1 MVLSNN
7 ENIKITFPD
16 GSIKEFPRGNS
27 SIDIARSI
35 SKGLAEDVL
44 VAEVNGKLVDLAK
57 PLNEDASV
65 KFYKFGDDEGRKV
78 YWHTTSHIMAQAIE
92 ELFPGAKF
100 GVGPPIENGFYYDID
115 SEHKFL
121 EDDLKKIE
129 DKMLEIAKRDLKTE
143 REDLK
148 REDAIAYFKSK
159 RVDPYKVEIL
169 EDIAKN
175 EEFVSLYHQGGFT
188 DLCRGP
194 HMPTTAKLKN
204 VKLLSV
210 SGSYWRGDSDRQQLQ
225 RIYGIS
231 FPKKKE
237 LDDYLNFLE
246 EAKKRDHRKLGAE
259 LELFMISP
267 NVGGGLPIW
276 LPKGAIVRQE
286 LEAFLKNEQVKR
298 GYQVVYTPHIGNIEM
313 YKTSGHYP
321 YYKDSQY
328 PPIDFTDE
336 TGKKEQY
343 LLKPMN
349 CPHHFQIYNHK
360 PHSYR
365 ELPVKL
371 AEFGTVYRF
380 EQSGELNGL
389 LRVRGFTQD
398 DSHIFC
404 RQDQLMD
411 ELCDV
416 IDLTQFVSRSLGL
429 NDIQARLSFRDP
441 ENKDKYGGSDEL
453 WEQAQKDV
461 TEAAERMKLVCT
473 TGIGEAT
480 FYGPKI
486 DFIVK
491 DALNR
496 KWQLGTVQVD
506 YVQPE
511 RFDMNYL
518 GSDGAKHR
526 PVVIHRAPFGSL
538 ERFVGVLIE
547 HYAGAFPLWLSPVQV
562 AVVTIT
568 DNQLEYAKEI
578 NDKLKVNKFRTE
590 LDDRSEK
597 VGYKIRDWET
607 KKVPYMIV
615 LGDKEK
621 ESGKI
626 TVRAH
631 KKGDLGTFELDN
643 FIASLTDERDT
654 KKIN

>member
-1 MVLSNN
+1 MSNN

-16 GSIKEFPRGNS
+16 GSVKEFEKGIS
-27 SIDIARSI
+27 SLGIAASI
-35 SKGLAEDVL
+35 SKGLAEDIL
-44 VAEVNGKLVDLAK
+44 VAEVNGKLVDLVK
-57 PLNEDASV
+57 PITADAAIR
-65 KFYKFGDDEGRKV
+65 FYKFGDDEGKKV
-78 YWHTTSHIMAQAIE
+78 YWHTTSHIMAQAVE
-92 ELFPGAKF
+92 ELYPGAKF
-100 GVGPPIENGFYYDID
+100 GVGPPIENGFYYDVD
-115 SEHKFL
+115 SEHKFTD
-121 EDDLKKIE
+121 DDLKKIE
-129 DKMLEIAKRDLKTE
+129 DKMLEIAARGLKTD
-143 REDLK
+143 REELK
-148 REDAIAYFKSK
+148 REDAIKYFKTK
-159 RVDPYKVEIL
+159 RPDPYKVEIL
-169 EDIAKN
+169 EDIAKD
-175 EEFVSLYHQGGFT
+175 EDVVSLYHQGGFT

-194 HMPTTAKLKN
+194 HMPATSKLKN

-237 LDDYLNFLE
+237 LDEYLIFLE

-276 LPKGAIVRQE
+276 LPNGAILRQE
-286 LEAFLKNEQVKR
+286 LEAFLKNEQVRR
-298 GYQVVYTPHIGNIEM
+298 GYQIVNTPHIGKIDM

-336 TGKKEQY
+336 TGKTEQY

-349 CPHHFQIYNHK
+349 CPHHFQIFNHK
-360 PHSYR
+360 PHSYK

-404 RQDQLMD
+404 REDQLLD
-411 ELCDV
+411 EICDV
-416 IDLTQFVSRSLGL
+416 IDLTQYVSSSLGL
-429 NDIQARLSFRDP
+429 SDIQARLSFRDP
-441 ENKDKYGGSDEL
+441 DNMDKYGGTDEL
-453 WEQAQKDV
+453 WDRAQRDV
-461 TEAAERMKLVCT
+461 TEAAERMKLQCT
-473 TGIGEAT
+473 IGIGEAT

-506 YVQPE
+506 YVQPVN
-511 RFDMNYL
+511 FDMNYI

-547 HYAGAFPLWLSPVQV
+547 HYAGNFPLWIAPVQA
-562 AVVTIT
+562 AVIAIT

-578 NDKLKVNKFRTE
+578 SDKLKEHKFRTA
-590 LDDRSEK
+590 LDDRNEK

-615 LGDKEK
+615 LGEKEK
-621 ESGKI
+621 QNNNI

-631 KKGDLGTFELDN
+631 KKGDLGVFELDD
-643 FIASLTDERDT
+643 FIKTIVEERDS
-654 KKIN
+654 KINNS

>member
-1 MVLSNN
+1 MSNN
-7 ENIKITFPD
+7 GHINITFPD
-16 GSIKEFPRGNS
+16 GNKKEFPKGTS
-27 SIDIARSI
+27 SFDIASSI

-44 VAEVNGKLVDLAK
+44 VSEVNGKVVDLVK
-57 PLNEDASV
+57 PIEEDSSV
-65 KFYKFGDDEGRKV
+65 KFYKFGDDEGKKV
-78 YWHTTSHIMAQAIE
+78 YWHTTSHIMAQAVE

-115 SEHKFL
+115 SEHKFT
-121 EDDLKKIE
+121 EEDLKKIE
-129 DKMLEIAKRDLKTE
+129 DRMLEIAKRDLKTE
-143 REDLK
+143 REELK
-148 REDAIAYFKSK
+148 REDAIEYFKTK
-159 RVDPYKVEIL
+159 RPDKYKVEIL

-175 EEFVSLYHQGGFT
+175 EKVVSLYHQGEFT

-231 FPKKKE
+231 FPKKKD
-237 LDDYLNFLE
+237 LDDYMNFLE
-246 EAKKRDHRKLGAE
+246 EAKKRDHRKLGQE
-259 LELFMISP
+259 LELFMLSP

-276 LPKGAIVRQE
+276 LPKGALVRQE
-286 LEAFLKNEQVKR
+286 LEAFLKAEQVKR
-298 GYQVVYTPHIGNIEM
+298 GYEIVYTPHIGNIEM

-328 PPIDFTDE
+328 PPINFKDE
-336 TGKKEQY
+336 TGKEEQY

-404 RQDQLMD
+404 RHDQLLD
-411 ELCDV
+411 EMCDV
-416 IDLTQFVSRSLGL
+416 IELTQFVSNAVGL
-429 NDIQARLSFRDP
+429 TNITARLSFRDP
-441 ENKDKYGGSDEL
+441 ENKQKYGGTDEL
-453 WEQAQKDV
+453 WERAQNDV
-461 TEAAERMKLVCT
+461 MLAAEKMKLDFT
-473 TGIGEAT
+473 IGIGEAT

-486 DFIVK
+486 DFMVR

-511 RFDMNYL
+511 RFDMTYI
-518 GSDGAKHR
+518 GSDGQKHR
-526 PVVIHRAPFGSL
+526 PVVIHRAPFGSM
-538 ERFVGVLIE
+538 ERFVAVLIE
-547 HYAGAFPLWLSPVQV
+547 HYAGNFPLWLAPVQV
-562 AVVTIT
+562 AVVPIT
-568 DNQLEYAKEI
+568 DNQIDYAKEI
-578 NDKLKVNKFRTE
+578 YAKLKENKFRVE
-590 LDDRSEK
+590 LDERSEK

-607 KKVPYMIV
+607 KKAPYMIV

-621 ESGKI
+621 QAGNI

-631 KKGDLGTFELDN
+631 KKGDLGTFEIDD
-643 FIASLTDERDT
+643 FIKSLTEERDS
-654 KKIN
+654 KKIND

>member
-1 MVLSNN
+1 MSNN

-16 GSIKEFPRGNS
+16 GSVKEYPNGTS
-27 SIDIARSI
+27 AMDVARSI
-35 SKGLAEDVL
+35 SKGLAEDAI
-44 VAEVNGKLVDLAK
+44 VAEVNGKLVDLVK
-57 PLNEDASV
+57 PIKEDSTV
-65 KFYKFGDDEGRKV
+65 KFYKFGDDEGKKV

-100 GVGPPIENGFYYDID
+100 GVGPPIENGFYYDVD
-115 SEHKFL
+115 SEHKFT
-121 EDDLKKIE
+121 EEDLKKIE
-129 DKMLEIAKRDLKTE
+129 ERMLEIAKRDLNTQ
-143 REDLK
+143 REELK

-175 EEFVSLYHQGGFT
+175 EDVVSLYHQGTFT

-246 EAKKRDHRKLGAE
+246 EAKKRDHRKIGQE

-276 LPKGAIVRQE
+276 LPKGALMRQE
-286 LEAFLKNEQVKR
+286 LEAFLKAEQVRR
-298 GYQVVYTPHIGNIEM
+298 GYKIVYTPHIGNIEM

-328 PPIDFTDE
+328 PPIDFKDE
-336 TGKKEQY
+336 TGKEEKY

-404 RQDQLMD
+404 RQDQLLD
-411 ELCDV
+411 EICDV
-416 IDLTQFVSRSLGL
+416 IDLTQYVSRSVGL
-429 NDIQARLSFRDP
+429 ENITARLSFRDP
-441 ENKDKYGGSDEL
+441 ENTEKYGGTDEL
-453 WEQAQKDV
+453 WERAQEDV
-461 TEAAERMKLVCT
+461 KQAAERMKLDCT
-473 TGIGEAT
+473 IGIGEAT

-486 DFIVK
+486 DFMVK
-491 DALNR
+491 DALGR

-511 RFDMNYL
+511 RFDMTYI
-518 GSDGAKHR
+518 GSDGQKHR
-526 PVVIHRAPFGSL
+526 PVVIHRAPFGSM
-538 ERFVGVLIE
+538 ERFIGVLIE
-547 HYAGAFPLWLSPVQV
+547 HFAGNFPLWLAPVQA
-562 AVVTIT
+562 AVIPIT
-568 DNQLEYAKEI
+568 DNQLEYA
-578 NDKLKVNKFRTE
+578 NSVFSALKQAGFRAE

-607 KKVPYMIV
+607 KKVPYMFV

-621 ESGKI
+621 QNGNI

-631 KKGDLGTFELDN
+631 KKGDLGAFDLNE
-643 FIASLTDERDT
+643 FISQMKDERDS
-654 KKIN
+654 KKINS

>member
-1 MVLSNN
+1 MSNN

-16 GSIKEFPRGNS
+16 GNSKEFPKGTS
-27 SIDIARSI
+27 SLDIAKSI

-44 VAEVNGKLVDLAK
+44 VAEVNGKLVDLVK
-57 PLNEDASV
+57 PINEDSSV

-100 GVGPPIENGFYYDID
+100 GVGPPIENGFYYDVD
-115 SEHKFL
+115 SEHRFTD
-121 EDDLKKIE
+121 EDLKKIE
-129 DKMLEIAKRDLKTE
+129 DRMLEIAKRDLVTQ
-143 REDLK
+143 REELK

-175 EEFVSLYHQGGFT
+175 EEYVSLYHQGGFT

-259 LELFMISP
+259 LELFMLSP

-276 LPKGAIVRQE
+276 LPKGALVRQE
-286 LEAFLKNEQVKR
+286 LEAFLKNEQVRR

-404 RQDQLMD
+404 RQDELMD

-416 IDLTQFVSRSLGL
+416 IDLTQYVSRSLGL

-441 ENKDKYGGSDEL
+441 ENKDKYGGNDEL
-453 WEQAQKDV
+453 WEKAQKDV
-461 TEAAERMKLVCT
+461 SDAAERMKLVCT
-473 TGIGEAT
+473 VGIGEAT

-511 RFDMNYL
+511 RFDMNYI

-526 PVVIHRAPFGSL
+526 PVVIHRAPFGSM

-547 HYAGAFPLWLSPVQV
+547 HYAGNFPLWLAPVQA
-562 AVVTIT
+562 AVVPIT

-578 NDKLKVNKFRTE
+578 NAKLKAAKFRTE

-615 LGDKEK
+615 LGDKEMQA
-621 ESGKI
+621 GNI

-631 KKGDLGTFELDN
+631 KKGDLGKFELDA
-643 FIASLTDERDT
+643 FIGELIEERDS
-654 KKIN
+654 KKINL

>member
-1 MVLSNN
+1 MSN

-16 GSIKEFPRGNS
+16 GSVKEYPNGTS
-27 SIDIARSI
+27 AMDIARSI
-35 SKGLAEDVL
+35 SKGLAEDAI
-44 VAEVNGKLVDLAK
+44 VAEVNGKLVDLVK
-57 PLNEDASV
+57 PINEDSSV
-65 KFYKFGDDEGRKV
+65 KFYKFGDEEGRKV

-100 GVGPPIENGFYYDID
+100 GVGPPIENGFYYDVD
-115 SEHKFL
+115 SEHKFT
-121 EDDLKKIE
+121 EEDLKKIE
-129 DKMLEIAKRDLKTE
+129 DRMLDIAKRGLDTK
-143 REDLK
+143 REELK

-175 EEFVSLYHQGGFT
+175 EDIVSLYHQGGFT

-246 EAKKRDHRKLGAE
+246 EAKKRDHRKIGQE

-276 LPKGAIVRQE
+276 LPKGALMRQE
-286 LEAFLKNEQVKR
+286 LEAFLKAEQVRR
-298 GYQVVYTPHIGNIEM
+298 GYKIVYTPHIGNIEM

-328 PPIDFTDE
+328 PPIDFKDE
-336 TGKKEQY
+336 TGKEEKY

-404 RQDQLMD
+404 RQDQLLD
-411 ELCDV
+411 EICDV
-416 IDLTQFVSRSLGL
+416 IDLTQYVSRSVGL
-429 NDIQARLSFRDP
+429 ENITARLSFRDP
-441 ENKDKYGGSDEL
+441 ENTEKYGGTDEL
-453 WEQAQKDV
+453 WERAQEDV
-461 TEAAERMKLVCT
+461 KQAAERMKLDCT
-473 TGIGEAT
+473 IGIGEAT

-486 DFIVK
+486 DFMVK
-491 DALNR
+491 DALGR

-511 RFDMNYL
+511 RFDMTYI
-518 GSDGAKHR
+518 GSDGQKHR
-526 PVVIHRAPFGSL
+526 PVVIHRAPFGSM
-538 ERFVGVLIE
+538 ERFIGVLIE
-547 HYAGAFPLWLSPVQV
+547 HFAGNFPLWLAPVQA
-562 AVVTIT
+562 AVIPIT
-568 DNQLEYAKEI
+568 DNQLEYA
-578 NDKLKVNKFRTE
+578 NSVFSALKQAGFRAE

-607 KKVPYMIV
+607 KKVPYMFV

-621 ESGKI
+621 QNGNI

-631 KKGDLGTFELDN
+631 KKGDLGAFDLNE
-643 FIASLTDERDT
+643 FISQMKDERDN
-654 KKIN
+654 KKINS

>member
-1 MVLSNN
+1 MSNN

-16 GSIKEFPRGNS
+16 GNSKEFPKGTS
-27 SIDIARSI
+27 SLDIAKSI

-44 VAEVNGKLVDLAK
+44 VAEVNGKLVDLVK
-57 PLNEDASV
+57 PINEDSSV

-100 GVGPPIENGFYYDID
+100 GVGPPIENGFYYDVD
-115 SEHKFL
+115 SEHKFT
-121 EDDLKKIE
+121 EEDLKKIE
-129 DKMLEIAKRDLKTE
+129 DKMLEIAKRDLFTQ
-143 REDLK
+143 REELK

-159 RVDPYKVEIL
+159 RIDPYKVEIL

-175 EEFVSLYHQGGFT
+175 EEYVSLYHQGGFT

-210 SGSYWRGDSDRQQLQ
+210 SGSYWRGSSDRQQLQ

-259 LELFMISP
+259 LELFMLSP

-276 LPKGAIVRQE
+276 LPKGALVRQE
-286 LEAFLKNEQVKR
+286 LEAFLKNEQVRR

-416 IDLTQFVSRSLGL
+416 IDLTQYVSRSLGL

-441 ENKDKYGGSDEL
+441 ENKDKYGGNDEL
-453 WEQAQKDV
+453 WEKAQKDV
-461 TEAAERMKLVCT
+461 SDAAERMKLVCT
-473 TGIGEAT
+473 VGIGEAT

-511 RFDMNYL
+511 RFDMNYI

-526 PVVIHRAPFGSL
+526 PVVIHRAPFGSM

-547 HYAGAFPLWLSPVQV
+547 HYAGNFPLWLAPVQA
-562 AVVTIT
+562 AVVPIT

-578 NDKLKVNKFRTE
+578 NAKLKAAKFRTE

-615 LGDKEK
+615 LGDKEMQA
-621 ESGKI
+621 GNI

-631 KKGDLGTFELDN
+631 KKGDLGKFELDA
-643 FIASLTDERDT
+643 FIGELLEERDS
-654 KKIN
+654 KKINL

>member
-1 MVLSNN
+1 
-7 ENIKITFPD
+7 
-16 GSIKEFPRGNS
+16 
-27 SIDIARSI
+27 
-35 SKGLAEDVL
+35 
-44 VAEVNGKLVDLAK
+44 
-57 PLNEDASV
+57 
-65 KFYKFGDDEGRKV
+65 
-78 YWHTTSHIMAQAIE
+78 
-92 ELFPGAKF
+92 
-100 GVGPPIENGFYYDID
+100 
-115 SEHKFL
+115 
-121 EDDLKKIE
+121 
-129 DKMLEIAKRDLKTE
+129 
-143 REDLK
+143 
-148 REDAIAYFKSK
+148 
-159 RVDPYKVEIL
+159 
-169 EDIAKN
+169 
-175 EEFVSLYHQGGFT
+175 
-188 DLCRGP
+188 
-194 HMPTTAKLKN
+194 MPTTAKLKN

-404 RQDQLMD
+404 RHDQLMD

-416 IDLTQFVSRSLGL
+416 IDLTQYVSRSLGL
-429 NDIQARLSFRDP
+429 NDIQARLSFRDT
-441 ENKDKYGGSDEL
+441 ENKDKYGGNDEL
-453 WEQAQKDV
+453 WIQAEKDV
-461 TEAAERMKLVCT
+461 TEAAQRMKLDCT
-473 TGIGEAT
+473 IGIGEAT

-511 RFDMNYL
+511 RFDMNYI

-526 PVVIHRAPFGSL
+526 PVVIHRAPFGSM

-547 HYAGAFPLWLSPVQV
+547 HYAGNFPLWLAPVQV
-562 AVVTIT
+562 AVIAIT

-578 NDKLKVNKFRTE
+578 NDKLKEAKFRTE

-621 ESGKI
+621 QNGNI

-631 KKGDLGTFELDN
+631 KKGDLGTFVLDE
-643 FIASLTDERDT
+643 FIKSLIEEKET
-654 KKIN
+654 KKTN

>member
-1 MVLSNN
+1 MSNN

-16 GSIKEFPRGNS
+16 GNSKEFPKGTS
-27 SIDIARSI
+27 SLDIAKSI

-44 VAEVNGKLVDLAK
+44 VAEVNGKLVDLVK
-57 PLNEDASV
+57 PINEDSSV

-100 GVGPPIENGFYYDID
+100 GVGPPIENGFYYDVD
-115 SEHKFL
+115 SEHKFT
-121 EDDLKKIE
+121 EEDLKKIE
-129 DKMLEIAKRDLKTE
+129 DKMLEIAKRDLFTQ
-143 REDLK
+143 REELK

-159 RVDPYKVEIL
+159 RIDPYKVEIL

-175 EEFVSLYHQGGFT
+175 EEYVSLYHQGGFT

-259 LELFMISP
+259 LELFMLSP

-276 LPKGAIVRQE
+276 LPKGALVRQE
-286 LEAFLKNEQVKR
+286 LEAFLKNEQVRR

-416 IDLTQFVSRSLGL
+416 IDLTQYVSRSLGL

-441 ENKDKYGGSDEL
+441 ENKDKYGGNDEL
-453 WEQAQKDV
+453 WEKAQKDV
-461 TEAAERMKLVCT
+461 SEAAERMKLVCT
-473 TGIGEAT
+473 VGIGEAT

-511 RFDMNYL
+511 RFDMNYI

-526 PVVIHRAPFGSL
+526 PVVIHRAPFGSM

-547 HYAGAFPLWLSPVQV
+547 HYAGNFPLWLAPVQA
-562 AVVTIT
+562 AVVPIT

-578 NDKLKVNKFRTE
+578 NAKLKAAKFRTE

-615 LGDKEK
+615 LGDKEMQA
-621 ESGKI
+621 GNI

-631 KKGDLGTFELDN
+631 KKGDLGKFELDA
-643 FIASLTDERDT
+643 FIGELIEERDS
-654 KKIN
+654 KKINL

>member
-1 MVLSNN
+1 MSNN

-16 GSIKEFPRGNS
+16 GNSKEFPKGTS
-27 SIDIARSI
+27 SLDIAKSI

-44 VAEVNGKLVDLAK
+44 VAEVNGKLVDLVK
-57 PLNEDASV
+57 PINEDSSV

-100 GVGPPIENGFYYDID
+100 GVGPPIENGFYYDVD
-115 SEHKFL
+115 SEHKFT
-121 EDDLKKIE
+121 EEDLKKIE
-129 DKMLEIAKRDLKTE
+129 DKMLEIAKRDLFTQ
-143 REDLK
+143 REELK

-159 RVDPYKVEIL
+159 RIDPYKVEIL

-175 EEFVSLYHQGGFT
+175 EEYVSLYHQGGFT

-259 LELFMISP
+259 LELFMLSP

-276 LPKGAIVRQE
+276 LPKGALVRQE
-286 LEAFLKNEQVKR
+286 LEAFLKNEQVRR

-416 IDLTQFVSRSLGL
+416 IDLTQYVSRSLGL

-441 ENKDKYGGSDEL
+441 ENKDKYGGNDEL
-453 WEQAQKDV
+453 WEKAQKDV
-461 TEAAERMKLVCT
+461 SDAAERMKLVCT
-473 TGIGEAT
+473 VGIGEAT

-511 RFDMNYL
+511 RFDMNYI

-526 PVVIHRAPFGSL
+526 PVVIHRAPFGSM

-547 HYAGAFPLWLSPVQV
+547 HYAGNFPLWLAPVQA
-562 AVVTIT
+562 AVVPIT

-578 NDKLKVNKFRTE
+578 NAKLKAAKFRTE

-615 LGDKEK
+615 LGDKEMQA
-621 ESGKI
+621 GNI

-631 KKGDLGTFELDN
+631 KKGDLGKFELDA
-643 FIASLTDERDT
+643 FIGELIEERDS
-654 KKIN
+654 KKINL

>member
-1 MVLSNN
+1 MSNN

-16 GSIKEFPRGNS
+16 GNSKEFPKGTS
-27 SIDIARSI
+27 SLDIAKSI

-44 VAEVNGKLVDLAK
+44 VAEVNGKLVDLVK
-57 PLNEDASV
+57 PINEDSSV

-100 GVGPPIENGFYYDID
+100 GVGPPIENGFYYDVD
-115 SEHKFL
+115 SEHKFT
-121 EDDLKKIE
+121 EEDLKKIE
-129 DKMLEIAKRDLKTE
+129 DKMLEIAKRDLFTQ
-143 REDLK
+143 REELK

-159 RVDPYKVEIL
+159 RIDPYKVEIL

-175 EEFVSLYHQGGFT
+175 EEYVSLYHQGGFT

-259 LELFMISP
+259 LELFMLSP

-276 LPKGAIVRQE
+276 LPKGALVRQE
-286 LEAFLKNEQVKR
+286 LEAFLKNEQVRR

-416 IDLTQFVSRSLGL
+416 IDLTQYVSRSLGL

-441 ENKDKYGGSDEL
+441 ENKDKYGGNDEL
-453 WEQAQKDV
+453 WEKAQKDV
-461 TEAAERMKLVCT
+461 SEAAERMKLVCT
-473 TGIGEAT
+473 VGIGEAT

-511 RFDMNYL
+511 RFDMNYI

-526 PVVIHRAPFGSL
+526 PVVIHRAPFGSM

-547 HYAGAFPLWLSPVQV
+547 HYAGNFPLWLVPVQA
-562 AVVTIT
+562 AVVPIT

-578 NDKLKVNKFRTE
+578 NAKLKAAKFRTE

-615 LGDKEK
+615 LGDKEMQA
-621 ESGKI
+621 GNI

-631 KKGDLGTFELDN
+631 KKGDLGKFELDA
-643 FIASLTDERDT
+643 FIASLLEERDS
-654 KKIN
+654 KKINL